1 MREAVGAAVL
11 AGGMFLRDQGLD
23 MGGVL
28 DLGALVVTAS
38 MTGEDVLA
46 VDNAHLVGIGEHG
59 ERALHVGVGD
69 GIIIQIET
77 DIRRLAGGDRHPL
90 EQRVGVVGQLH
101 QKMRFRGEGLANAE
115 AVLFGA
121 GSIRR
126 QAAVPDIGL
135 SIEVIQI
142 SKFAGSKEGGA
153 NVSNCT
159 FDPTF
164 FISPGDGDRT
174 RIKSIASSKLEQ
186 GGMKADDVTLAL
198 QHSAFE
204 IIVENDPWDPGP
216 CFKGLNMAAQE
227 VLHAGIEEEAQKD
240 LARIA
245 QHHDEGH
252 QRPARAAD
260 HEMTEVCPVDLG
272 LLAWQ
277 SAQTQKGFGLWTW
290 SQACDEVPE
299 VVGAAS
305 VTPLV
310 HHYVQP
316 AGGQHWKLFQGLV
329 DEGQVRI
336 DPRWAWPQADWWQ
349 TGLGEHPLHR
359 STIYVELPGDGG
371 RRPFLDVEIAQ
382 DLSLAFRGDRHDRV
396 VLGEV
401 GRRFEGPGGGA
412 RTLDEQTASSGI
424 GTSGSAMSIAL
435 RQGKLKVR
443 LLSPPSP
450 VAPNH
455 PVAVVVNPDAS
466 RSFAGRASDGPVP
479 HGPSARGGSSGSVDR
494 RHAGRDIGPPEHSR
508 RHNRSDRG
516 RSSC

>member
-38 MTGEDVLA
+38 MTGEDVLT
-46 VDNAHLVGIGEHG
+46 VDNAHFVGIGEHS
-59 ERALHVGVGD
+59 ERAPHVGVGD
-69 GIIIQIET
+69 GIIIQIKT

-126 QAAVPDIGL
+126 QAAAPDIGL

-142 SKFAGSKEGGA
+142 GKFAGRKEGGA

-159 FDPTF
+159 FNPTF
-164 FISPGDGDRT
+164 FIPSGDGYRT

-204 IIVENDPWDPGP
+204 IIVEDDFWDAGP
-216 CFKGLNMAAQE
+216 CLKGLHMAAQE
-227 VLHAGIEEEAQKD
+227 VFHAGIEEEAQKD

-245 QHHDEGH
+245 QHHDEGR
-252 QRPARAAD
+252 QRTACAAN

-277 SAQTQKGFGLWTW
+277 SAQTHKGFGLWTW
-290 SQACDEVPE
+290 SQACDEITE
-299 VVGAAS
+299 VIGAAA
-305 VTPLV
+305 VTALV

-336 DPRWAWPQADWWQ
+336 DPRRAWPQADWWQ

-359 STIYVELPGDGG
+359 STIYVE
-371 RRPFLDVEIAQ
+371 
-382 DLSLAFRGDRHDRV
+382 
-396 VLGEV
+396 
-401 GRRFEGPGGGA
+401 
-412 RTLDEQTASSGI
+412 
-424 GTSGSAMSIAL
+424 
-435 RQGKLKVR
+435 
-443 LLSPPSP
+443 
-450 VAPNH
+450 
-455 PVAVVVNPDAS
+455 
-466 RSFAGRASDGPVP
+466 AGRWWSEAISRRGN
-479 HGPSARGGSSGSVDR
+479 SAGFEPRIQGGSS
-494 RHAGRDIGPPEHSR
+494 
-508 RHNRSDRG
+508 
-516 RSSC
+516 